1 MRDPADA
8 PTDDF
13 EIADPVPS
21 APTDEDAEE
30 ASEEWEDENTDDPVV
45 DEES

>member
-13 EIADPVPS
+13 EIADPVPN
-21 APTDEDAEE
+21 APADEDAEE
-30 ASEEWEDENTDDPVV
+30 LEEWEDENTDDPVV
-45 DEES
+45 EEES

>member
-13 EIADPVPS
+13 EIADPAPNT
-21 APTDEDAEE
+21 PTDEDAEE
-30 ASEEWEDENTDDPVV
+30 VPEEWEDEHTDDPVV
-45 DEES
+45 ESEE

>member
-1 MRDPADA
+1 MRDPADT

-21 APTDEDAEE
+21 APAADHEE
-30 ASEEWEDENTDDPVV
+30 LEEWEDENTDDPVV
-45 DEES
+45 EEES